1 MADDCFSLGFFC
13 SPAREH
19 QRFVARHCLFDLRKR
34 VWSRLIEMFICFLYM
49 QAVTFYQCINL
60 VVSNLMFKDAQQMHL
75 TFQKCTNVKALNLRV
90 VAPGNSPNTDG
101 IHITETQNAIIRNC
115 VIGTGT
121 LNKENETTSI
131 LSLLNCLSKICFF

>member
-1 MADDCFSLGFFC
+1 
-13 SPAREH
+13 
-19 QRFVARHCLFDLRKR
+19 
-34 VWSRLIEMFICFLYM
+34 
-49 QAVTFYQCINL
+49 
-60 VVSNLMFKDAQQMHL
+60 MFKDAQQMHL